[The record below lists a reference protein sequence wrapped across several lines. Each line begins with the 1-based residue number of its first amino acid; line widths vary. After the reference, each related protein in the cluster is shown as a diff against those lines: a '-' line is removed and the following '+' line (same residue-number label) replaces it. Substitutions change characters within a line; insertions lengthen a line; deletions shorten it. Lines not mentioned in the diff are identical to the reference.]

1 MENIKLIKSIVA
13 GVGAFLSAKLGLL
26 YIVLPFLLVV
36 MVVDYITGL
45 TASKKECKTNS
56 RTGMWGIVKKL
67 MYGVEVLVGITVDW
81 LILNI
86 TETIGIEV
94 PTVTFF
100 GLLVAI
106 WLIINELISIL
117 ENLIRL
123 ETPMPGFLV
132 KIVSSFKVAVEKS
145 GDNLVNKIDTK
156 QE

>member
-1 MENIKLIKSIVA
+1 MEHIKLIKSIGA
-13 GVGAFLSAKLGLL
+13 GIGAFLSAKLGLL

-56 RTGMWGIVKKL
+56 KTGMWGIVKKL

-123 ETPMPGFLV
+123 ETPMPQFLV
-132 KIVSSFKVAVEKS
+132 NIVSSFKVAVEKS
-145 GDNLVNKIDTK
+145 GDNLVNKIDAK

>member
-1 MENIKLIKSIVA
+1 MEHIKLIRSIAA

-56 RTGMWGIVKKL
+56 KTGMWGIVKKL

-123 ETPMPGFLV
+123 ETPMPQFLV

-145 GDNLVNKIDTK
+145 GDNLVNKIDSK

>member
-36 MVVDYITGL
+36 MVIDYITGL

-56 RTGMWGIVKKL
+56 KTGMWGIVKKL

-123 ETPMPGFLV
+123 ETPMPQFLV

-145 GDNLVNKIDTK
+145 GDNLVNKIDAK